1 MQGTFVQLY
10 RASGEWVAQFR
21 DVHAAEK
28 YVDNQGEDI
37 NDFEIRFE
45 ESKYPKK

>member
-1 MQGTFVQLY
+1 MEGTFVQLY
-10 RASGEWVAQFR
+10 RITGEWVAQFR
-21 DVHAAEK
+21 DIRAAEK
-28 YVDNQGEDI
+28 YVAKQGEAM